1 MGFGGSQFDVIAYG
15 SQWPA
20 STISGFVII
29 FPNFEAATYWGIPQF
44 RIVGDSPRSH
54 VKVPEGKVH
63 HMVILGK
70 VSLELCQA

>member
-1 MGFGGSQFDVIAYG
+1 MGFGSSQFEVIAYG

-29 FPNFEAATYWGIPQF
+29 FPNLEAATYWGIPQC
-44 RIVGDSPRSH
+44 RIVEDSPRNH
-54 VKVPEGKVH
+54 VKEGKVH